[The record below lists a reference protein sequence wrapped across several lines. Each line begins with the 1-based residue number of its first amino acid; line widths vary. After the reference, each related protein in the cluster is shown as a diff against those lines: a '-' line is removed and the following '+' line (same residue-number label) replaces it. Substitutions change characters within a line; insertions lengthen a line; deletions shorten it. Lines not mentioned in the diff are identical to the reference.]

1 MPQEAYVQEITVPSD
16 FVVPDKASIVDSML
30 RHRDESPTKALFKR
44 RTDGGAWADISTKE
58 FADLVDAVA
67 KGFIASGV
75 GPGDR
80 VSILSA
86 TRYEWTVIDY
96 AVWRAGGTT
105 VAIYETS
112 SSSQVQYIVE
122 NSETSLLVVET
133 EGQKSE
139 HSPAL
144 AEAASLKETLVIDSG
159 AIDELKK
166 RGETIDDADLDQRH
180 ANTLSS
186 DIATLVYTSGT
197 TGKPKGVALTHANF
211 LHECHAVRVTL
222 GDLMSE
228 GSSTLLFLPLAHVF
242 ARIISVASI
251 VHLVQLGHT
260 TVGPTLMDDLAAFKP
275 SYLLSVPRVFEK
287 VYNSAKQK
295 AEDGGKGKIFG
306 KATDTAIEYS
316 KALETPSGPGLV
328 LKAKHKVFD
337 ALVYS
342 KLRDA
347 LGGECTSAV
356 SGGAALGARLGH
368 FFRGIGIP
376 IYEGYGLSETTAAV
390 TVNAEGAQRIGTVGR
405 PIYGQSVAIADDGEV
420 LLKGPVVF
428 GGYWK
433 NEQATAE
440 AIKDGWFHT
449 GDIGKLDDG
458 YLSITGRKKELI
470 VTAGGKNVSPAQME
484 DAVRAHPLVS
494 QALVVGDNKPFIAA
508 LITLDPEALPGWL
521 ERHELPADTAIADLL
536 ENKDVLA
543 EIDGAVKTANTLVS
557 KAEAIKKFRIIETDF
572 TIESGE
578 LTPTLKLKRNVIH
591 DSHADEIEGLYTK

>member
-1 MPQEAYVQEITVPSD
+1 MQEITVPSD
-16 FVVPDKASIVDSML
+16 FVVPEKASIVDSML
-30 RHRDESPTKALFKR
+30 KHRAESPTKTLFKR
-44 RTDGGAWADISTKE
+44 RAADGSWYDVTTKE
-58 FADLVDAVA
+58 FADLVDKVA

-112 SSSQVQYIVE
+112 SPSQVQYIVE
-122 NSETSLLVVET
+122 NSGTSLLILET
-133 EGQKSE
+133 AEQKSQ
-139 HSPAL
+139 HSPVLTEL
-144 AEAASLKETLVIDSG
+144 AELKETLVIEEG
-159 AIDELKK
+159 AIDELVK
-166 RGETIDDADLDQRH
+166 RGAAIGDDELEQRH
-180 ANTLSS
+180 ANTLAA
-186 DIATLVYTSGT
+186 DVATLVYTSGT

-211 LHECHAVRVTL
+211 IHECHAVRVTL

-228 GSSTLLFLPLAHVF
+228 GSSTLLFLPLAHIF
-242 ARIISVASI
+242 ARVISVASV

-260 TVGPTLMDDLAAFKP
+260 TVSPTLMDELAAFKP

-287 VYNSAKQK
+287 VYNGAKQK
-295 AEDGGKGKIFG
+295 AEDGGKGKIFAA
-306 KATDTAIEYS
+306 ATDTAIEYS
-316 KALETPSGPGLV
+316 KALEAGGPGLV
-328 LKAKHKVFD
+328 LKVKHKLFD
-337 ALVYS
+337 VLVYS
-342 KLRDA
+342 KLRAA
-347 LGGECTSAV
+347 LGGKCDSAV

-405 PIYGQSVAIADDGEV
+405 PVHGQSVAIADDGEV

-433 NEQATAE
+433 NEQATKE

-449 GDIGKLDDG
+449 GDIGTLDDG
-458 YLSITGRKKELI
+458 FLSITGRKKELI

-521 ERHELPADTAIADLL
+521 ERHGLPADTPISDLL
-536 ENKDVLA
+536 EHKDILA
-543 EIDGAVKTANTLVS
+543 DVDEAIAAANALVS
-557 KAEAIKKFRIIETDF
+557 KAEAIKKYQIIETDF
-572 TIESGE
+572 TIETGE

-591 DSHADEIEGLYTK
+591 DSHTEVIEGLYTK

>member
-1 MPQEAYVQEITVPSD
+1 VQEVSVPSD

-30 RHRDESPTKALFKR
+30 KHRDESPTKGLFR
-44 RTDGGAWADISTKE
+44 RRQDDGSWTTITTKE
-58 FADLVDAVA
+58 FADLVDSVA
-67 KGFIASGV
+67 KGLIASGI
-75 GPGDR
+75 GQGDR
-80 VSILSA
+80 VSLCSA
-86 TRYEWTVIDY
+86 TRYEWTVLDY

-112 SSSQVQYIVE
+112 APSQVQYIVE
-122 NSETSLLVVET
+122 NSETSLLLVET
-133 EGQKSE
+133 PAQKAQ
-139 HSPAL
+139 HGPAL
-144 AEAASLKETLVIDSG
+144 AENADLKEILVIDEG
-159 AIDELKK
+159 AIDELIT
-166 RGETIDDADLDQRH
+166 RGASVDDAELDQRH

-211 LHECHAVRVTL
+211 LHECHGVRVTL

-228 GSSTLLFLPLAHVF
+228 GSSTLLFLPLAHIF

-260 TVGPTLMDDLAAFKP
+260 TVGPTLLDDLGAFKP

-295 AEDGGKGKIFG
+295 AEDGGKGKIFAA
-306 KATDTAIEYS
+306 ATDTAIAYS
-316 KALETPSGPGLV
+316 ESLDKGGPGLV

-337 ALVYS
+337 VLVYS
-342 KLRDA
+342 KLRAA
-347 LGGECTSAV
+347 LGGQCTSAV

-368 FFRGIGIP
+368 FFRAIGVP

-405 PIYGQSVAIADDGEV
+405 PVYGQSVAIADDGEV

-440 AIKDGWFHT
+440 ALKDGWFHT

-458 YLSITGRKKELI
+458 FLSITGRKKELI
-470 VTAGGKNVSPAQME
+470 VTAGGKNVSPAQLE
-484 DAVRAHPLVS
+484 DSVRAHPLVS
-494 QALVVGDNKPFIAA
+494 QALVVGDNKPFVAA
-508 LITLDPEALPGWL
+508 LVTIDPEALPGWL
-521 ERHELPADTAIADLL
+521 ERNGLPADTPISDLVENEKMIAD
-536 ENKDVLA
+536 
-543 EIDGAVKTANTLVS
+543 IDEAIKSANNQVS
-557 KAEAIKKFRIIETDF
+557 RAEAIKKFRIIKDDF

-591 DSHADEIEGLYTK
+591 ESHADEIEGLYRK

>member
-1 MPQEAYVQEITVPSD
+1 MQEITVPSD
-16 FVVPDKASIVDSML
+16 FVVPEKASIVDSML
-30 RHRDESPTKALFKR
+30 RHRVESPGKALFKKR
-44 RTDGGAWADISTKE
+44 AADGSWGDITTKE

-67 KGFIASGV
+67 KGFIASGI

-112 SSSQVQYIVE
+112 SPSQVRYIVE
-122 NSETSLLVVET
+122 NSGTSLLVVET
-133 EGQKSE
+133 EAQKTE

-144 AEAASLKETLVIDSG
+144 ADAAELKETLVIDSG
-159 AIDELKK
+159 VIDELTR
-166 RGETIDDADLDQRH
+166 RGETLDDSELEQRH

-222 GDLMSE
+222 GDLMAE

-295 AEDGGKGKIFG
+295 AEDGGKGKIFE
-306 KATDTAIEYS
+306 KAADTAIAYS
-316 KALETPSGPGLV
+316 KALETPGGPGLV
-328 LKAKHKVFD
+328 LKLKHKVFD

-342 KLRDA
+342 KLRAA
-347 LGGECTSAV
+347 LGGQCNSAV

-390 TVNAEGAQRIGTVGR
+390 TVNAIGAQRIGTVGR
-405 PIYGQSVAIADDGEV
+405 PIHGQSVAIADDGEV

-433 NEQATAE
+433 NEQATAD
-440 AIKDGWFHT
+440 AIKGDWFHT
-449 GDIGKLDDG
+449 GDIGTLDDG
-458 YLSITGRKKELI
+458 FLSITGRKKELI

-484 DAVRAHPLVS
+484 DAVRAHPLIS

-508 LITLDPEALPGWL
+508 LITLDPESLPGWL
-521 ERHELPADTAIADLL
+521 ERHELPATTQISDLL
-536 ENKDVLA
+536 ENKDILA
-543 EIDGAVKTANTLVS
+543 EVDDAIASANALVS
-557 KAEAIKKFRIIETDF
+557 KAEAIKKFRIIDTDF

-591 DSHADEIEGLYTK
+591 DSHVEEIEGLYKK

>member
-1 MPQEAYVQEITVPSD
+1 MQEVSVPSD
-16 FVVPDKASIVDSML
+16 FVVPEKASIVDSML
-30 RHRDESPTKALFKR
+30 RHRDESPTKGLFKR
-44 RTDGGAWADISTKE
+44 RGDDGSWTPITTKE
-58 FADLVDAVA
+58 FADLVDKVA
-67 KGFIASGV
+67 KGLIASGIKH
-75 GPGDR
+75 GDR
-80 VSILSA
+80 VSICSA
-86 TRYEWTVIDY
+86 TRYEWTVLDY

-112 SSSQVQYIVE
+112 APSQVQYIVE
-122 NSETSLLVVET
+122 NSETSLLLVET
-133 EGQKSE
+133 PTQKQQ
-139 HSPAL
+139 HSSVL
-144 AEAASLKETLVIDSG
+144 ADSADLKEILVIDEG
-159 AIDELKK
+159 AIDELVR
-166 RGETIDDADLDQRH
+166 RGESVDDSELDQRL

-211 LHECHAVRVTL
+211 LHECHGVRVTL

-260 TVGPTLMDDLAAFKP
+260 TVGPTLLDDLAAFKP

-306 KATDTAIEYS
+306 AATDTAIEYS
-316 KALETPSGPGLV
+316 KALENGGAGLV

-337 ALVYS
+337 VLVYS
-342 KLRDA
+342 KLRAA

-405 PIYGQSVAIADDGEV
+405 PVYGQSVAIADDGEV

-449 GDIGKLDDG
+449 GDIGTLDDG

-484 DAVRAHPLVS
+484 DAIRAHPLVS

-508 LITLDPEALPGWL
+508 LVTLDPEALPGWL
-521 ERHELPADTAIADLL
+521 ERNNLPADTAVADLVDNKTLIADI
-536 ENKDVLA
+536 DVA
-543 EIDGAVKTANTLVS
+543 IKTANDQVS
-557 KAEAIKKFRIIETDF
+557 KAEAIKKFRIIENDF
-572 TIESGE
+572 TIETGE

>member
-1 MPQEAYVQEITVPSD
+1 MQEITVPSD
-16 FVVPDKASIVDSML
+16 FVVPEKASIVDSML
-30 RHRDESPTKALFKR
+30 KHRSESPTKALFKR
-44 RTDGGAWADISTKE
+44 RAADGSWYDVTTKE
-58 FADLVDAVA
+58 FADLVDKVA

-86 TRYEWTVIDY
+86 TRYEWTVVDY

-122 NSETSLLVVET
+122 NSGTSLLVVENAN
-133 EGQKSE
+133 QKAQ
-139 HSPAL
+139 HSPSL
-144 AEAASLKETLVIDSG
+144 ADAAELKETLVIEEG
-159 AIDELKK
+159 AIEELVK
-166 RGETIDDADLDQRH
+166 RGEGIGDDELEQRH
-180 ANTLSS
+180 ANTLAS
-186 DIATLVYTSGT
+186 DVATLVYTSGT

-211 LHECHAVRVTL
+211 IHECHAVRVTL

-228 GSSTLLFLPLAHVF
+228 GSSTLLFLPLAHIF
-242 ARIISVASI
+242 ARVISVASI

-260 TVGPTLMDDLAAFKP
+260 TVTPTLMDDLAAFKP

-287 VYNSAKQK
+287 VYNSAEQK
-295 AEDGGKGKIFG
+295 AEDGGKGKIFAA
-306 KATDTAIEYS
+306 ATETAIAYS
-316 KALETPSGPGLV
+316 KALESGGPGLV
-328 LKAKHKVFD
+328 LKVKHKIFD
-337 ALVYS
+337 VLVYS
-342 KLRDA
+342 KLRAA
-347 LGGECTSAV
+347 LGGNCDSAV

-368 FFRGIGIP
+368 FFRGVGIP
-376 IYEGYGLSETTAAV
+376 IFEGYGLSETTAAV

-405 PIYGQSVAIADDGEV
+405 PVHGQSVAIADDGEV

-433 NEQATAE
+433 NEQATSE

-449 GDIGKLDDG
+449 GDIGTLDDG

-494 QALVVGDNKPFIAA
+494 QALVVGDNKPYIAA
-508 LITLDPEALPGWL
+508 LVTLDPEALPGWL
-521 ERHELPADTAIADLL
+521 HRHELPADTPISDLLDNEKIRADIDDAIA
-536 ENKDVLA
+536 A
-543 EIDGAVKTANTLVS
+543 ANALVS
-557 KAEAIKKFRIIETDF
+557 KAEAIKKYRIIDTDF

-591 DSHADEIEGLYTK
+591 DSHNTEIEGLYTK

>member
-1 MPQEAYVQEITVPSD
+1 VQEVSVPSD
-16 FVVPDKASIVDSML
+16 FVVPEKASIVDSML
-30 RHRDESPTKALFKR
+30 KHREESPTKGLFKR
-44 RTDGGAWADISTKE
+44 RADNGSWTDITTKE
-58 FADLVDAVA
+58 FADLVDKVA
-67 KGFIASGV
+67 KGLIASGV
-75 GPGDR
+75 GHGDR
-80 VSILSA
+80 VSLCSA
-86 TRYEWTVIDY
+86 TRYEWTVLDY

-112 SSSQVQYIVE
+112 APSQVQYIVE
-122 NSETSLLVVET
+122 NSETSLLLVET
-133 EGQKSE
+133 AAQKAQ
-139 HSPAL
+139 HSSVL
-144 AEAASLKETLVIDSG
+144 ANSADLKEILVIDEG
-159 AIDELKK
+159 AVDELVK
-166 RGETIDDADLDQRH
+166 RGESVDDAELDQRH

-242 ARIISVASI
+242 ARVISVASI
-251 VHLVQLGHT
+251 VHLVKLGHT

-295 AEDGGKGKIFG
+295 ADDGGKGKIF
-306 KATDTAIEYS
+306 ATATETAIEYS
-316 KALETPSGPGLV
+316 QALDNGGPGLV

-337 ALVYS
+337 VLVFS
-342 KLRDA
+342 KLRTA

-390 TVNAEGAQRIGTVGR
+390 TVNAEGAQRIGSVGR
-405 PIYGQSVAIADDGEV
+405 PVYGQSVAIADDGEV

-428 GGYWK
+428 GGYWN

-440 AIKDGWFHT
+440 ALKGGWFHT
-449 GDIGKLDDG
+449 GDIGTLDDG

-470 VTAGGKNVSPAQME
+470 VTAGGKNVSPAQLE
-484 DAVRAHPLVS
+484 DSVRAHPLVS
-494 QALVVGDNKPFIAA
+494 QALVVGDNKPFVAA
-508 LITLDPEALPGWL
+508 LVTLDTEALPGWL
-521 ERHELPADTAIADLL
+521 ERNGLPAGTPISELVENKKMIAD
-536 ENKDVLA
+536 
-543 EIDGAVKTANTLVS
+543 IDEAIKAANDQVS
-557 KAEAIKKFRIIETDF
+557 RAEAIKKFRIIEDDF

-591 DSHADEIEGLYTK
+591 DSHADDIEGLYRK